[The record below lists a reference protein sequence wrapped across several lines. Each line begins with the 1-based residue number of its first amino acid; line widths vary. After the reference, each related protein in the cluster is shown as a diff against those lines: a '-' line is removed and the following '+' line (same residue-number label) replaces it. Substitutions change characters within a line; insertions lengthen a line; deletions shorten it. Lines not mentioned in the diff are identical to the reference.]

1 MKSVMLT
8 TSLEVNKKWRTTQ
21 EINFAIKPWR
31 KIDYRLKG
39 CAFDWNLLTNQGLT
53 ENTAYLHQHEH
64 EHEHEHEQHR
74 HDLLKRL
81 RREFPRTTAAAWTIT
96 EVVKNLLMCVFV
108 PSFQGRALLNSFESK
123 EVL

>member
-64 EHEHEHEQHR
+64 EHEQHR

-96 EVVKNLLMCVFV
+96 EVVKYLLMCVFV